1 MVELIPRIQRVRG
14 QLKAGVA
21 SIDELSQLLDDML
34 AALRETNPL
43 RGLTYSERLAAD
55 AVLAALPD
63 ESGGVVVTSRIADEL
78 GFTRSVVVS
87 ALRKLELAELI
98 STWSLGQKGT
108 MIRLAPG
115 VTVDWLR
122 RKIADSSTNRGGERR

>member
-1 MVELIPRIQRVRG
+1 MQELILRIEKVRG
-14 QLKAGVA
+14 QLDDSTPSISEVA
-21 SIDELSQLLDDML
+21 QLLDDVL
-34 AALRETNPL
+34 VALQKTNPL
-43 RGLTYSERLAAD
+43 RGLSYSERLAAD